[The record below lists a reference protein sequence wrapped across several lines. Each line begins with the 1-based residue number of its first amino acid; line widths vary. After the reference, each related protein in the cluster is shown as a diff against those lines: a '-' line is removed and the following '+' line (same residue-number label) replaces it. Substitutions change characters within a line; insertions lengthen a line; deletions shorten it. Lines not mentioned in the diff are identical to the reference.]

1 MTQKYPIIRVRATS
15 KQVEEFYKRGG
26 PRYLR
31 NLLDAPDSK
40 DSDDLTIAYMVGYQ
54 DAKNDVKK
62 EQNEPKQ

>member
-31 NLLDAPDSK
+31 NLLDAPEPESTT
-40 DSDDLTIAYMVGYQ
+40 LPPN
-54 DAKNDVKK
+54 AKFHPFEQK
-62 EQNEPKQ
+62 EQNEPK

>member
-31 NLLDAPDSK
+31 NLLDAPEQDHSEEL
-40 DSDDLTIAYMVGYQ
+40 SIAYMMGVHQGK
-54 DAKNDVKK
+54 DIAKK
-62 EQNEPKQ
+62 EQNEPK